1 MASTV
6 VKNLEIENEGK
17 TDVEDEIDEPI
28 QAPKKVKEPKP
39 TVEKIDRRKKG
50 AYERTEKQNQA
61 WENIKK
67 KRDDNRAIRKDQK
80 AKDDEEN
87 KKLLEEKIVK
97 KAVSIKKKQILKEA
111 VLNNLSSDEEEIN
124 DIPIEIVQ
132 KIRKKYPPRKTPIE
146 SHELRDPSPVPVKRT
161 ALPVAQRTNY
171 IFI

>member
-6 VKNLEIENEGK
+6 VKDLDTENEGK
-17 TDVEDEIDEPI
+17 TDGEDDIDEPI
-28 QAPKKVKEPKP
+28 QAPKKVVNSKP

-61 WENIKK
+61 WEGIKK
-67 KRDDNRAIRKDQK
+67 KRDDNRAVRKDQK

-87 KKLLEEKIVK
+87 KKILEEKIVER
-97 KAVSIKKKQILKEA
+97 AVKIKKKQILKEK
-111 VLNNLSSDEEEIN
+111 VLDDLSEDE

-132 KIRKKYPPRKTPIE
+132 KIRKKYPSKTT
-146 SHELRDPSPVPVKRT
+146 PVTKEILPVKSRIQ
-161 ALPVAQRTNY
+161 PEIPMF